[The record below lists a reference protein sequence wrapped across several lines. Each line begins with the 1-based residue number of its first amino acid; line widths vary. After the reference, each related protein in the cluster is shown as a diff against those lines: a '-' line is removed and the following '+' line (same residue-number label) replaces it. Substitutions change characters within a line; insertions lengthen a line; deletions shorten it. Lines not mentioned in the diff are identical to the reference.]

1 MQTSPS
7 MELDDIKKLMELM
20 EERGVVEL
28 EIKNAS
34 GEIRLVRENHRVSA
48 QVAPVLV
55 AGPPP
60 ITPPLSTQPVI
71 APSTPSVEQTET
83 LAALPHGTA
92 IPSPMVGTF
101 YRSPGPDAKPYVDIG
116 SVVEIGEVVCIV
128 EAMKMMNE
136 IQSEIRGRVIKIMA
150 ENGKPVEYGQ
160 PLFLLE
166 PL

>member
-1 MQTSPS
+1 MDI
-7 MELDDIKKLMELM
+7 EEIKKLMLMM

-34 GEIRLVRENHRVSA
+34 GEIRLVRGNHHATVPLPSA
-48 QVAPVLV
+48 VAV
-55 AGPPP
+55 A
-60 ITPPLSTQPVI
+60 TPPHGTSSIQPSQPLNPGTTSTFP
-71 APSTPSVEQTET
+71 
-83 LAALPHGTA
+83 LPAESDTNQLRGTA

-101 YRSPGPDAKPYVDIG
+101 YRAPKPDAKPYVEVG
-116 SVVEIGEVVCIV
+116 SVVEAGEVVCIV

-136 IQSEIRGRVIKIMA
+136 IQSEVRGRVIKIMA

>member
-1 MQTSPS
+1 MDI
-7 MELDDIKKLMELM
+7 EEIKKLMEMM

-34 GEIRLVRENHRVSA
+34 GEIRLVRENHRAAIQPPTVM
-48 QVAPVLV
+48 VAPSPHV
-55 AGPPP
+55 AS
-60 ITPPLSTQPVI
+60 PLLSPQPLN
-71 APSTPSVEQTET
+71 PSMPSASSPSAEADLSLLRGV
-83 LAALPHGTA
+83 A

-101 YRSPGPDAKPYVDIG
+101 YRAAKPDANPYVEIG
-116 SVVEIGEVVCIV
+116 SVVEVGEVVCIV

-136 IQSEIRGRVIKIMA
+136 IQSEIRGRVMKIMA

>member
-1 MQTSPS
+1 MDI
-7 MELDDIKKLMELM
+7 EEIKKLMEMM

-34 GEIRLVRENHRVSA
+34 GEIRLVRENHRAAVQPPTVVGTAPSPH
-48 QVAPVLV
+48 VAPSLLS
-55 AGPPP
+55 PQ
-60 ITPPLSTQPVI
+60 PLNSSMTS
-71 APSTPSVEQTET
+71 ASSPSAESDLSQ
-83 LAALPHGTA
+83 LRGIA

-101 YRSPGPDAKPYVDIG
+101 YRAAKPDASPYVEID
-116 SVVEIGEVVCIV
+116 SVVEVGEVVCIV

-136 IQSEIRGRVIKIMA
+136 IQSEIRGRVVKIMA

>member
-1 MQTSPS
+1 MDIA
-7 MELDDIKKLMELM
+7 EIKKLMEMM

-34 GEIRLVRENHRVSA
+34 GEIRLVRESQRVAFQQPTVVMATPTSH
-48 QVAPVLV
+48 VAPTLV
-55 AGPPP
+55 AP
-60 ITPPLSTQPVI
+60 
-71 APSTPSVEQTET
+71 PSVSVP
-83 LAALPHGTA
+83 AAVPSPAASEVEENQLRGTA

-101 YRSPGPDAKPYVDIG
+101 YRAPKPDAKPYADIG
-116 SVVEIGEVVCIV
+116 SIVEAGDVVCIV

>member
-1 MQTSPS
+1 MDI
-7 MELDDIKKLMELM
+7 EEIKKLMDM
-20 EERGVVEL
+20 MAERGVVEL

-34 GEIRLVRENHRVSA
+34 GEIRLVRENHRAPFQQPTVVMAAPPHMNSPLVVPQAVSA
-48 QVAPVLV
+48 SAVPAPATTEAD
-55 AGPPP
+55 AG
-60 ITPPLSTQPVI
+60 LQRGV
-71 APSTPSVEQTET
+71 
-83 LAALPHGTA
+83 A

-101 YRSPGPDAKPYVDIG
+101 YCAPKPDAKPYVDVG
-116 SVVEIGEVVCIV
+116 SVVEVGEVVCIV

>member
-1 MQTSPS
+1 
-7 MELDDIKKLMELM
+7 MELDDIKRLMELM
-20 EERGVVEL
+20 EEKGVVEL

-34 GEIRLVRENHRVSA
+34 GEIRLVRENHRAPVQA
-48 QVAPVLV
+48 APVLAV
-55 AGPPP
+55 SPP
-60 ITPPLSTQPVI
+60 ITAALSTQTVI
-71 APSTPSVEQTET
+71 APPLPPSEETPTP
-83 LAALPHGTA
+83 AAQSRGTA

-101 YRSPGPDAKPYVDIG
+101 YRSPSPDAKPYVDIG

>member
-1 MQTSPS
+1 MDI
-7 MELDDIKKLMELM
+7 EEIKKLMMMM

-34 GEIRLVRENHRVSA
+34 GEIRLVRGNHHATVPPSPAVVVATSSPHVTSSIQPSQPLDPGTTSA
-48 QVAPVLV
+48 F
-55 AGPPP
+55 
-60 ITPPLSTQPVI
+60 PLPAESDTNQ
-71 APSTPSVEQTET
+71 
-83 LAALPHGTA
+83 LRGTA

-101 YRSPGPDAKPYVDIG
+101 YRAPKPDAKPYVEVG
-116 SVVEIGEVVCIV
+116 SVVEAGEVVCIV

-136 IQSEIRGRVIKIMA
+136 IQSEVRGRVIKIMA

>member
-1 MQTSPS
+1 MDIA
-7 MELDDIKKLMELM
+7 EIKKLMEMM

-34 GEIRLVRENHRVSA
+34 GEIRLVREHQRPAA
-48 QVAPVLV
+48 QPPPTVVLATPQPHIV
-55 AGPPP
+55 PSVLPPQSINPP
-60 ITPPLSTQPVI
+60 ITPDPP
-71 APSTPSVEQTET
+71 PPPPEVETNQ
-83 LAALPHGTA
+83 LRGTA

-101 YRSPGPDAKPYVDIG
+101 YHASKPDAKPYVDVG
-116 SVVEIGEVVCIV
+116 SIVEVGDVVCIV

-136 IQSEIRGRVIKIMA
+136 IQSEIRGRVLRIMA

>member
-1 MQTSPS
+1 MDI
-7 MELDDIKKLMELM
+7 EEIKKLMMMM
-20 EERGVVEL
+20 EERGVIEL

-34 GEIRLVRENHRVSA
+34 GEIRLVRGNHHATV
-48 QVAPVLV
+48 
-55 AGPPP
+55 PPP
-60 ITPPLSTQPVI
+60 AGVV
-71 APSTPSVEQTET
+71 ATPS
-83 LAALPHGTA
+83 PHGTSSIQPSQPLNPGTTSFPSSAESDTNQLRGTA

-101 YRSPGPDAKPYVDIG
+101 YRAPKPDAKPYVEVG
-116 SVVEIGEVVCIV
+116 SVVEAGEVVCIV

-136 IQSEIRGRVIKIMA
+136 IQSEVRGRVIKIMA

>member
-1 MQTSPS
+1 MDI
-7 MELDDIKKLMELM
+7 EEIKKLMEMM

-34 GEIRLVRENHRVSA
+34 GEIRLVRENHRAVIQQPTVVMAAPPPPMVTPLAAPQPVST
-48 QVAPVLV
+48 QVAVPSPSIEPDVQ
-55 AGPPP
+55 
-60 ITPPLSTQPVI
+60 QPR
-71 APSTPSVEQTET
+71 
-83 LAALPHGTA
+83 GTA

-101 YRSPGPDAKPYVDIG
+101 YRAAKPDAKPYVEIG

-136 IQSEIRGRVIKIMA
+136 IQSEIRGRVVKVMV

>member
-1 MQTSPS
+1 M
-7 MELDDIKKLMELM
+7 DIAEIKQLMEMM
-20 EERGVVEL
+20 EERGVIEL

-34 GEIRLVRENHRVSA
+34 GEIRLVRENQRTAAQPQTVVVAAPQPQIIPSMVSA
-48 QVAPVLV
+48 QTVSPPVAPIS
-55 AGPPP
+55 P
-60 ITPPLSTQPVI
+60 PPLSEAEANQLRG
-71 APSTPSVEQTET
+71 A
-83 LAALPHGTA
+83 A

-101 YRSPGPDAKPYVDIG
+101 YRSSKPDAKPYVDIG
-116 SVVEIGEVVCIV
+116 SVVEVGEVVCIV

-136 IQSEIRGRVIKIMA
+136 IQSEIRGRVIRIMA

>member
-1 MQTSPS
+1 MDI
-7 MELDDIKKLMELM
+7 EEIKKLMIMM

-34 GEIRLVRENHRVSA
+34 GEIRLVRGNHHAAVS
-48 QVAPVLV
+48 
-55 AGPPP
+55 PPP
-60 ITPPLSTQPVI
+60 AVAIATPPHGTLSIQPSQPLNPGTTS
-71 APSTPSVEQTET
+71 AFP
-83 LAALPHGTA
+83 LPAESDTNQPRGTA

-101 YRSPGPDAKPYVDIG
+101 YRAPKPDAKPYVEVG
-116 SVVEIGEVVCIV
+116 SVVEAGEVVCIV

-136 IQSEIRGRVIKIMA
+136 IQSEVRGRVIKIMA

>member
-1 MQTSPS
+1 
-7 MELDDIKKLMELM
+7 MEMM

-34 GEIRLVRENHRVSA
+34 GEIRLVRENRHAALQQPTMIMAAPSHMTHTLGA
-48 QVAPVLV
+48 SQPGDAPSVAPL
-55 AGPPP
+55 
-60 ITPPLSTQPVI
+60 
-71 APSTPSVEQTET
+71 PSSAEADAIQQRGV
-83 LAALPHGTA
+83 A

-101 YRSPGPDAKPYVDIG
+101 YRAPKPDAKPYVDMG
-116 SVVEIGEVVCIV
+116 SVVEVGEVVCIV

-166 PL
+166 PI

>member
-1 MQTSPS
+1 MDI
-7 MELDDIKKLMELM
+7 EEIKKLMEMM

-34 GEIRLVRENHRVSA
+34 GEIRLVRESHRTAFQQPTVLMA
-48 QVAPVLV
+48 APPQHMVAPLAASPPMNAPVV
-55 AGPPP
+55 APPP
-60 ITPPLSTQPVI
+60 L
-71 APSTPSVEQTET
+71 VEPEAQQ
-83 LAALPHGTA
+83 LRGTA

-101 YRSPGPDAKPYVDIG
+101 YRASKPDSKPYVDIG
-116 SVVEIGEVVCIV
+116 SVVEVGEVVCIV

-136 IQSEIRGRVIKIMA
+136 IQSEIRGRVVKVMA

>member
-1 MQTSPS
+1 MDI
-7 MELDDIKKLMELM
+7 EEIKKLMEM
-20 EERGVVEL
+20 MAERGVVEL

-34 GEIRLVRENHRVSA
+34 GEIRLVRENHRVA
-48 QVAPVLV
+48 HQQPTVVVAAPQAHMAPPFPAPPIANAPVAV
-55 AGPPP
+55 AVPPVSEP
-60 ITPPLSTQPVI
+60 DASLQRG
-71 APSTPSVEQTET
+71 A
-83 LAALPHGTA
+83 A

-101 YRSPGPDAKPYVDIG
+101 YRAPKPDAKPYVDIG
-116 SVVEIGEVVCIV
+116 SVVEVGEVVCIV

>member
-1 MQTSPS
+1 MDIA
-7 MELDDIKKLMELM
+7 EIKKLMEMM

-34 GEIRLVRENHRVSA
+34 GEIRLVRENPRA
-48 QVAPVLV
+48 A
-55 AGPPP
+55 APPP
-60 ITPPLSTQPVI
+60 PTVVLAASQPQI
-71 APSTPSVEQTET
+71 APSIVPAQPVH
-83 LAALPHGTA
+83 PHTTSASFPPASEAEANQLRGTA

-101 YRSPGPDAKPYVDIG
+101 YRSSKPDAKSYVDIG
-116 SVVEIGEVVCIV
+116 SVVEAGDVVCIV

-136 IQSEIRGRVIKIMA
+136 IQSEIRGRVIRIMA

>member
-1 MQTSPS
+1 MDIA
-7 MELDDIKKLMELM
+7 EIKKLMEMM

-34 GEIRLVRENHRVSA
+34 GELRLVRENHRAMAQPPTVVVAAPHPQITPSILPPQSVSPHIN
-48 QVAPVLV
+48 VTSPS
-55 AGPPP
+55 PPP
-60 ITPPLSTQPVI
+60 EADANQLRG
-71 APSTPSVEQTET
+71 A
-83 LAALPHGTA
+83 A

-101 YRSPGPDAKPYVDIG
+101 YRSSKPDAKPYVDIG
-116 SVVEIGEVVCIV
+116 SVVEAGDVVCIV

-136 IQSEIRGRVIKIMA
+136 IQSEIRGRVIRIMA

>member
-1 MQTSPS
+1 MDI
-7 MELDDIKKLMELM
+7 EEIKKLMEMM
-20 EERGVVEL
+20 EERGVIEL

-34 GEIRLVRENHRVSA
+34 GEIRLVRENHRAVVQPPTIVGTAPSPHVVLSTPQPLNSSMTSASLPSA
-48 QVAPVLV
+48 QSD
-55 AGPPP
+55 
-60 ITPPLSTQPVI
+60 LSQLRGI
-71 APSTPSVEQTET
+71 
-83 LAALPHGTA
+83 A

-101 YRSPGPDAKPYVDIG
+101 YRAAKPDASPYVEID
-116 SVVEIGEVVCIV
+116 SVVEVGEVVCIV

-136 IQSEIRGRVIKIMA
+136 IQSEIRGRVVKIMA

>member
-1 MQTSPS
+1 MDI
-7 MELDDIKKLMELM
+7 EEIKKLMEMM

-34 GEIRLVRENHRVSA
+34 GEIRLVRENHRAAPQQSTVVMA
-48 QVAPVLV
+48 APPPHLIAPLVAPQPVNVPLV
-55 AGPPP
+55 A
-60 ITPPLSTQPVI
+60 PLAPVESDVQQLRGI
-71 APSTPSVEQTET
+71 
-83 LAALPHGTA
+83 A

-101 YRSPGPDAKPYVDIG
+101 YRAAKPDAKPYVEVG

-136 IQSEIRGRVIKIMA
+136 IQSEIRGRVVKVMA

>member
-1 MQTSPS
+1 

-20 EERGVVEL
+20 EEKGVIEL

-34 GEIRLVRENHRVSA
+34 GEIRLVRENHRIPVQA
-48 QVAPVLV
+48 APVLAV
-55 AGPPP
+55 SPPP
-60 ITPPLSTQPVI
+60 ITAALSTQTVIAPPLSPSEETQT
-71 APSTPSVEQTET
+71 STAQPR
-83 LAALPHGTA
+83 GTA

-101 YRSPGPDAKPYVDIG
+101 YRSPNPDAKPYVDIG
-116 SVVEIGEVVCIV
+116 SVVEIGEVDCIV

-136 IQSEIRGRVIKIMA
+136 IQSEIRGRVIKIMV

>member
-1 MQTSPS
+1 MD
-7 MELDDIKKLMELM
+7 MMA
-20 EERGVVEL
+20 ERGVVEL

-34 GEIRLVRENHRVSA
+34 GEVRLVRENHRVPLQQPTVVMAAPPHMNSPL
-48 QVAPVLV
+48 VAPQTIS
-55 AGPPP
+55 A
-60 ITPPLSTQPVI
+60 PLAVP
-71 APSTPSVEQTET
+71 APAVTEVD
-83 LAALPHGTA
+83 ASQQRGIA

-101 YRSPGPDAKPYVDIG
+101 YRAPKPDTKPYVDLG
-116 SVVEIGEVVCIV
+116 SVVEVGEVVCIV

-136 IQSEIRGRVIKIMA
+136 IQSEIHGRVIKIMA

>member
-1 MQTSPS
+1 MDI
-7 MELDDIKKLMELM
+7 EEIKKLMDM
-20 EERGVVEL
+20 MAERGVVEL

-34 GEIRLVRENHRVSA
+34 GEVRLVRESLRAPLQQPTVVMAAPASHMTSPLVVPQA
-48 QVAPVLV
+48 VGAPV
-55 AGPPP
+55 AA
-60 ITPPLSTQPVI
+60 PVP
-71 APSTPSVEQTET
+71 AATE
-83 LAALPHGTA
+83 ADASQQRGIA

-101 YRSPGPDAKPYVDIG
+101 YRAPKPDAKPYVDIG
-116 SVVEIGEVVCIV
+116 SVVEAGEVVCIV